1 MAKEK
6 AEKEAAAEKKRAKM
20 EKIEELKREGKYL
33 TKKELAK
40 KKVQEARLAAFFG
53 PDGIPTQDNE
63 QEAGKSTGVVRN
75 KKKKNKGTD

>member
-1 MAKEK
+1 M
-6 AEKEAAAEKKRAKM
+6 EKKRAKM

-53 PDGIPTQDNE
+53 PDGMPTQDN
-63 QEAGKSTGVVRN
+63 
-75 KKKKNKGTD
+75 D